1 MFIAGSL
8 SAGAGH
14 GRVVDG
20 WGQDGGWLGRGEA
33 WQVVG
38 AAGICRSVLWDG
50 ADRQR
55 CASWR
60 AEVSWP
66 RGKGVFPGWQR
77 CVGRGVGR
85 REGWGADACRAA
97 MKGGM
102 PRPVEGGGCRLLSQ
116 REIGRAVERQKPL
129 AHGVDKGD
137 GLGV

>member
-1 MFIAGSL
+1 MSF
-8 SAGAGH
+8 SALERCRQAE
-14 GRVVDG
+14 VC
-20 WGQDGGWLGRGEA
+20 QLAGRGE
-33 WQVVG
+33 
-38 AAGICRSVLWDG
+38 L
-50 ADRQR
+50 
-55 CASWR
+55 
-60 AEVSWP
+60 AE
-66 RGKGVFPGWQR
+66 GQR
-77 CVGRGVGR
+77 CVPWLAKVCRPGVGR